1 MHILQSRFNFAR
13 MLSLTLS
20 NMHASQRPNDFYGH
34 NMKTS
39 GFYYPECS
47 LEFRLKLCRSC
58 RPPDV
63 ELKSIKIDVQLGW
76 FRIFTTHTENGV
88 KTRPQVLIEA
98 QIKSGGVGAR
108 SSHPIY
114 IHTLGA
120 ISLLYPVI
128 Y

>member
-1 MHILQSRFNFAR
+1 
-13 MLSLTLS
+13 
-20 NMHASQRPNDFYGH
+20 
-34 NMKTS
+34 MKTS
-39 GFYYPECS
+39 DFYYLECS

-76 FRIFTTHTENGV
+76 FWIFTTHAEYGV